1 MRSKWKKVHHNYK
14 TYFDSKY
21 DNHIALSYGTIFNH
35 EMQLFSFLNRKVKIA
50 KAKSWLELVTNR
62 SVADTLVNYA
72 VEHNIVKEKKL
83 IIADFI
89 VYFKRKYVAIWT

>member
-1 MRSKWKKVHHNYK
+1 
-14 TYFDSKY
+14 
-21 DNHIALSYGTIFNH
+21 
-35 EMQLFSFLNRKVKIA
+35 MQLFSFLNRKVKIA

>member
-1 MRSKWKKVHHNYK
+1 
-14 TYFDSKY
+14 
-21 DNHIALSYGTIFNH
+21 
-35 EMQLFSFLNRKVKIA
+35 MQLFSFFNRKVKIA

-83 IIADFI
+83 IIAHFI

>member
-1 MRSKWKKVHHNYK
+1 
-14 TYFDSKY
+14 
-21 DNHIALSYGTIFNH
+21 
-35 EMQLFSFLNRKVKIA
+35 MQLFSFFNRKVKIA
-50 KAKSWLELVTNR
+50 KAKSWLELNR
-62 SVADTLVNYA
+62 SVADTFVNYA

>member
-50 KAKSWLELVTNR
+50 KAKSWLELLTNR

>member
-1 MRSKWKKVHHNYK
+1 MRSKWKKEHHNYK

-35 EMQLFSFLNRKVKIA
+35 EMQLFSFFNRKVKIA
-50 KAKSWLELVTNR
+50 KAKSWLELLTNR